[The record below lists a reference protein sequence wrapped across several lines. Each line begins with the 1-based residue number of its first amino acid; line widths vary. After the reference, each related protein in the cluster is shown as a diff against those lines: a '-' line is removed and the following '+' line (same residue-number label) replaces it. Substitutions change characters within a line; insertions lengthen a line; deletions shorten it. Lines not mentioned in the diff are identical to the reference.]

1 MKHVS
6 VMLVDVGLL
15 ELHGEPM
22 LDNSEELLIITADDP
37 STYVAFNW
45 RQVVFYSVYPHEECD
60 RAHDD
65 DE

>member
-6 VMLVDVGLL
+6 VMLSDVGLL

-22 LDNSEELLIITADDP
+22 LDNSENLLIISADDP
-37 STYVAFNW
+37 TTYVAFNW
-45 RQVVFYSVYPHEECD
+45 RQVVFYSVYPKDECE
-60 RAHDD
+60 RLHDD